1 MRKVPLW
8 IILAGALAVRLAVVA
23 AEWQHPQRAFTPDS
37 AEYHALARTLLQRGQ
52 FSRSPAG
59 PPELFRTP
67 GYPLLLAGVYAI
79 AGASVRAVLVVQ
91 ALLDT
96 TLCYLVYLLGR
107 RVVSQ
112 RAGLLA
118 AALQAVSTVAVVSV
132 GRVLSD
138 GPFTVLF
145 TAALLAALRHFR
157 TGQLRSALVLSALL
171 AAACYVRPVGLYFA
185 VAAMVVLAC
194 RRRRF
199 RQAMVATA
207 CFAACAVP
215 WVVRN
220 GLRADYWGFST
231 LPVRCVFHYQ
241 GPYVIAHSEGIT
253 VQAARRRLE
262 RRLAE
267 SIADRAPSR
276 GDLEAA
282 KMSLGMAVLRRHPG
296 TYAAMHLRGN
306 LMVWAPGEAELLEL
320 LGVRIGRRGTL
331 EVLAKDGLAAAV
343 RHYTRGR
350 SWVLALY
357 IPLALL
363 LLGRYLLAGIAAV
376 HHGRWPWS
384 AAGWLIALA
393 LAIFTLAPGPFGHP
407 RFRVPVMPLLNV
419 ATAAGVAI
427 VWDRL
432 CRRGQARPT
441 ITTD

>member
-1 MRKVPLW
+1 
-8 IILAGALAVRLAVVA
+8 
-23 AEWQHPQRAFTPDS
+23 
-37 AEYHALARTLLQRGQ
+37 
-52 FSRSPAG
+52 
-59 PPELFRTP
+59 
-67 GYPLLLAGVYAI
+67 
-79 AGASVRAVLVVQ
+79 
-91 ALLDT
+91 
-96 TLCYLVYLLGR
+96 
-107 RVVSQ
+107 
-112 RAGLLA
+112 
-118 AALQAVSTVAVVSV
+118 
-132 GRVLSD
+132 
-138 GPFTVLF
+138 
-145 TAALLAALRHFR
+145 
-157 TGQLRSALVLSALL
+157 
-171 AAACYVRPVGLYFA
+171 
-185 VAAMVVLAC
+185 MVVLAC

-267 SIADRAPSR
+267 RIADRAPSR

-296 TYAAMHLRGN
+296 TYAAMHLRGD
-306 LMVWAPGEAELLEL
+306 LMVWAPGEGELLEL

-419 ATAAGVAI
+419 ATAAGAI
-427 VWDRL
+427 ALWDRL
-432 CRRGQARPT
+432 GRRGQARPT